1 MLRGALAN
9 TKKLKMTTT
18 QFIAKMKG
26 FVSELVVD
34 GKRVDD
40 DNDELMG
47 YTLTG
52 LDGEYTLFVAS
63 INNVPTTTLT
73 DMCSKLQAYDYRQS
87 TLSKTEQ
94 TTTVLQSSTNV
105 DARDG
110 EGEYYRDDR
119 EPPRH
124 DGGGYR
130 DGGRYRQDG
139 RGGEQYRRDD
149 YQWRDGGHYH
159 RDAGGRPRDHD
170 DGGRYRHDDHG
181 APKGV
186 VVVEEL
192 IFTLLT
198 RPAKSARSMVTLA
211 VSAGCAML
219 IVMMMAMTHT
229 MREAHMGSTLT
240 VTWTLGLPITLLE
253 N

>member
-1 MLRGALAN
+1 LD
-9 TKKLKMTTT
+9 
-18 QFIAKMKG
+18 FICARKP
-26 FVSELVVD
+26 
-34 GKRVDD
+34 VDD
-40 DNDELMG
+40 DDELKG
-47 YTLTG
+47 YILTG

-63 INNVPTTTLT
+63 INNVPTTTLN

-139 RGGEQYRRDD
+139 RDGEQYMCDD
-149 YQWRDGGHYH
+149 YQRRDGG
-159 RDAGGRPRDHD
+159 GGIISMIL
-170 DGGRYRHDDHG
+170 
-181 APKGV
+181 V
-186 VVVEEL
+186 VD
-192 IFTLLT
+192 
-198 RPAKSARSMVTLA
+198 LA
-211 VSAGCAML
+211 T
-219 IVMMMAMTHT
+219 MMMVGVTT
-229 MREAHMGSTLT
+229 MMIMVHPRVSWL
-240 VTWTLGLPITLLE
+240 WKNSYSLC
-253 N
+253 